1 METSLSKEKLEEEIA
16 KRVREILEL
25 LGEDPNR
32 EGLVETPHRVA
43 RAFLEMTSAL
53 RNSQPELKVFNLEAN
68 GTEYEQDQI
77 VLASDIQFSSLCEH
91 HLLPFVGKIHVAY
104 VIGEEKKV
112 AGFSKI
118 IRIVNYYASKP
129 QIQERLVSEIADAI
143 MNSDLQPRGVM
154 VIGDAIH
161 MCSYVRGVKDKEA
174 RLLSV
179 ASRGLFKTNR
189 SLRNNVFRMLEIS
202 NKRGFRLA

>member
-16 KRVREILEL
+16 KRVREILKL

>member
-1 METSLSKEKLEEEIA
+1 
-16 KRVREILEL
+16 
-25 LGEDPNR
+25 
-32 EGLVETPHRVA
+32 
-43 RAFLEMTSAL
+43 
-53 RNSQPELKVFNLEAN
+53 
-68 GTEYEQDQI
+68 DQI

>member
-1 METSLSKEKLEEEIA
+1 METSLNKEKLEEEIA

-143 MNSDLQPRGVM
+143 MNSDLQPKGVM

>member
-1 METSLSKEKLEEEIA
+1 METSLNKEKLEEEIA

-77 VLASDIQFSSLCEH
+77 VLA
-91 HLLPFVGKIHVAY
+91 
-104 VIGEEKKV
+104 
-112 AGFSKI
+112 
-118 IRIVNYYASKP
+118 
-129 QIQERLVSEIADAI
+129 
-143 MNSDLQPRGVM
+143 
-154 VIGDAIH
+154 
-161 MCSYVRGVKDKEA
+161 
-174 RLLSV
+174 
-179 ASRGLFKTNR
+179 
-189 SLRNNVFRMLEIS
+189 
-202 NKRGFRLA
+202 